1 MIESKDSPVRVDIRP
16 AGGAKKEVSPEDT
29 AKPKGPSPTIL
40 VVEDERIVALD
51 LVATLKDL
59 DYTVVASV
67 LSGEAAVEQSTR
79 LRPNI
84 VLMDIRLA
92 GVMDGI
98 QAARVIWNEL
108 NIPIIFL
115 TAHSDH
121 PTLARAISAGFC
133 GFLVKPFKGTD
144 LHCAIEI
151 ALHRH
156 EIGAKLRE
164 REREFLANMSH
175 EIRTPMNGIIGITE
189 LALDT
194 ELTPLQR
201 DYLSMV
207 KSSADSLLTILNDIL
222 DFSKI
227 EAGKLVLDP
236 IEFNLRDNLRETMKV
251 LALRAHQ
258 KGLELLYR
266 CGSEV
271 PEVMV
276 GDPNRLRQVLIN
288 LVGNSI
294 KFTERGEVL
303 VDVEPDQQ
311 NNGAFGLHFSVV
323 DTGIGIPP
331 EKKQLIFQPFAQA
344 DGSVTRRYGGT
355 GLGLAISTQLIQMM
369 GGRIWMESEPGKG
382 STFHFTAAFEVPAST
397 SIQGPADPISL
408 NGVPVLVV
416 DDNATHRRILEEVLT
431 RWRMKPTA
439 VEGAQAA
446 LEALHRRAKTGEAFR
461 LILLDAQM
469 PEMDGFSLAR
479 AIQAEPGLRGATV
492 MMLSSTDLQGD
503 AMRCRELGID
513 LYLTKPIS
521 QSELRDA
528 ISKALGKSSSLDKL
542 AFATNRQVAPSDKR
556 SLRILVAEDNVVN
569 QRLAIRLLEKQG
581 HSTVVA
587 CNGLE
592 AIQALE
598 KQGFDLVLMDVQ
610 MPHMGGFE
618 ATAIIR
624 ERERNGAARIPIIAV
639 TAHAMKG
646 DLERCLELGMD
657 AYVSKPIQAGELFD
671 TIDRLAA
678 VSGAVPVGS

>member
-1 MIESKDSPVRVDIRP
+1 MIESKNSPVRVDIGP

-67 LSGEAAVEQSTR
+67 RSGEAAVEQSTR

-98 QAARVIWNEL
+98 QAARVIRNEL

-121 PTLARAISAGFC
+121 PTLARAMSTGFS
-133 GFLVKPFKGTD
+133 GFLVKPFKGND

-151 ALHRH
+151 ALHKH
-156 EIGAKLRE
+156 ENEAKLRE
-164 REREFLANMSH
+164 RERKFLANMSH

-189 LALDT
+189 LVLDT
-194 ELTPLQR
+194 ELTPVQR

-207 KSSADSLLTILNDIL
+207 KSSADSLLTLLNDIL

-258 KGLELLYR
+258 KGLELLCR

-331 EKKQLIFQPFAQA
+331 EKQQLIFQPFAQA

-355 GLGLAISTQLIQMM
+355 GLGLTISTQLIQMM

-382 STFHFTAAFEVPAST
+382 STFHFTAAFEVSAST

-408 NGVPVLVV
+408 NGLPVLVV
-416 DDNATHRRILEEVLT
+416 DDNATNRRILEEVLT
-431 RWRMKPTA
+431 GWRMTPTA

-446 LEALHRRAKTGEAFR
+446 LAALRQRAKTGEAFR

-469 PEMDGFSLAR
+469 PGMDGFSLAR

-503 AMRCRELGID
+503 ATRCRELGID
-513 LYLTKPIS
+513 LYVTKPVS
-521 QSELRDA
+521 PSELWDA
-528 ISKALGKSSSLDKL
+528 IVKALGKSSSLDKL

-569 QRLAIRLLEKQG
+569 QRLAI
-581 HSTVVA
+581 
-587 CNGLE
+587 
-592 AIQALE
+592 
-598 KQGFDLVLMDVQ
+598 
-610 MPHMGGFE
+610 P
-618 ATAIIR
+618 
-624 ERERNGAARIPIIAV
+624 AAR
-639 TAHAMKG
+639 K
-646 DLERCLELGMD
+646 
-657 AYVSKPIQAGELFD
+657 AGTFPGG
-671 TIDRLAA
+671 RLQRAGGHPSPREA
-678 VSGAVPVGS
+678 RV